1 MKPLRKERISSF
13 LRAEIARIIQ
23 RELKDPRIGFVSVMD
38 VEPTE
43 DLKEAKVRVS
53 VMGTPSQQRTAV
65 RGLQSASGFI
75 QTHLRDVCRFRNIP
89 SLRFILD
96 ESIQR
101 SMDMDALIRQARDED
116 EAAAR
121 ARSDGE

>member
-1 MKPLRKERISSF
+1 MKPLRKEKISSF

-38 VEPTE
+38 VDATD
-43 DLKEAKVRVS
+43 DLKEAKVHVS
-53 VMGTPSQQRTAV
+53 VMGSPSQQRTAV

-75 QTHLRDVCRFRNIP
+75 QTHLRDVCRFRNTP

-101 SMDMDALIRQARDED
+101 SMEMDSLIRQAREED
-116 EAAAR
+116 EEAAR
-121 ARSDGE
+121 SRGKDE